1 MWRCTRAW
9 MLRSNGPAT
18 TAELCCWPQA
28 KSKKPINLTSPRNQ
42 PPIARCQE
50 NQPRA
55 QTKRN
60 TPRCQRNTPRCQ
72 RNKPRCQR
80 NKPRCQRNKS
90 RCQKKQPLNTHSGTA
105 WRPCGTV
112 MAHHQPNFGLVSFSR
127 VIEKPTACTS
137 WMGSAREAVGLNK
150 CGLPRQT
157 PRGQKSARWIWWGK
171 LSSTKTPTPWTPR
184 PCWANTK
191 CCSVEHGKTS
201 TSSNVVT
208 LAARSFFFWSGVRVQ
223 EVVKGYIPVREF
235 KWYSGWH
242 VINTGTFFCRITVH
256 YIVLF
261 YLNIINLNKIAFYY
275 FIWVL
280 I

>member
-1 MWRCTRAW
+1 

-60 TPRCQRNTPRCQ
+60 TPRCQRN
-72 RNKPRCQR
+72 KPRCQR
-80 NKPRCQRNKS
+80 NKP

-157 PRGQKSARWIWWGK
+157 PRGQKSAHLDLVGQAFKHEDADAMDTPSLLGQYEVLQRGTRKNINKFKCGHVSGK
-171 LSSTKTPTPWTPR
+171 KFFLVWRTCT
-184 PCWANTK
+184 
-191 CCSVEHGKTS
+191 
-201 TSSNVVT
+201 
-208 LAARSFFFWSGVRVQ
+208 RS
-223 EVVKGYIPVREF
+223 
-235 KWYSGWH
+235 
-242 VINTGTFFCRITVH
+242 C
-256 YIVLF
+256 
-261 YLNIINLNKIAFYY
+261 
-275 FIWVL
+275 
-280 I
+280 